1 MNKTRRIGA
10 LVALATAAVGM
21 ATATAA
27 APAAA
32 APRGPEPVSN
42 WLRAVNAHESTWVNV
57 YWRTNTR
64 ICDAEVKL
72 YARDVEVDYRGFR
85 RSATFSRGDMLR
97 PGRTDFTPVRVNAD
111 FDRAGVA
118 RLRAVISYDNCSRRA
133 RTEVRSFG
141 LSLPVLRN
149 SRPGHGWPGGPGHH
163 GRPGDGRPGDG
174 RPGDGRPGDGRPGDG
189 RPGHNNG
196 RPGDG
201 RPGNNNGRPGPW
213 GPRPG
218 RPTPTATVT
227 TPAPTTPTTAPT
239 TVPTTAPTTVP
250 TTTPA
255 TMTPTTT
262 PTTRPTRGPRADG
275 KCNNWGGGN
284 GNGNGWGGGNR

>member
-1 MNKTRRIGA
+1 MNKNRRIGA
-10 LVALATAAVGM
+10 LVALTTAAVSMG
-21 ATATAA
+21 TATLA

-32 APRGPEPVSN
+32 APRGPVPVSN
-42 WLRAVNAHESTWVNV
+42 WLRAVKAHENTWVNI

-85 RSATFSRGDMLR
+85 RSATFSRGDSLR
-97 PGRTDFTPVRVNAD
+97 PGRTDFTPVRVEAD

-118 RLRAVISYDNCSRRA
+118 RLRAVISYDNCGRNA
-133 RTEVRSFG
+133 RTQINTFS

-149 SRPGHGWPGGPGHH
+149 SRPGHGFPGGPGNN

-189 RPGHNNG
+189 RPGDGRPGDGRPGDGRPGDG

-201 RPGNNNGRPGPW
+201 RPGNDGPGKPW
-213 GPRPG
+213 SG
-218 RPTPTATVT
+218 RPTPTATATATAPAT
-227 TPAPTTPTTAPT
+227 TPA
-239 TVPTTAPTTVP
+239 

-255 TMTPTTT
+255 
-262 PTTRPTRGPRADG
+262 AAS
-275 KCNNWGGGN
+275 
-284 GNGNGWGGGNR
+284 